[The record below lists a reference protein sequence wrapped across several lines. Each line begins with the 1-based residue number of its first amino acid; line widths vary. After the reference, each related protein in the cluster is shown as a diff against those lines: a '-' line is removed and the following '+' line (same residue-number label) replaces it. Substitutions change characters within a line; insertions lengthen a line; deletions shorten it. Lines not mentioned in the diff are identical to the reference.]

1 MNVSFLDANV
11 AKILDHPRQQWLYHR
26 RKILGNKRYA
36 SFEKEIDWQ
45 VFNPK
50 DYLFTHN
57 TIVCSVK
64 LQKDG
69 YTISDPCHQ
78 LVNAN
83 GNAWSNQVLQS
94 AFRTFIGKPNFYQH
108 YQIQGFEKGLIL
120 DSVLRPVTYVGSNG
134 KKSDIFYCDILI
146 ATNRKH
152 KDIVDRI
159 LKGQLTTLSMG
170 CLKENGLVTM
180 SDGTVKPISQIQ
192 VGDYVLTHNN
202 RQQKVTKL
210 FNYDAVE
217 IPSYKIY
224 ANSLDQPLQL
234 TGQHPVYIVKSQDI
248 KCLINNRPCKIHKHQ
263 KMCYY
268 GKYSICVN
276 KRGQK
281 RDCGRDKETYQYPM
295 SFVKVSEL
303 KVGDF
308 LAKVYPNKVVDD
320 PQWSKQLCRI
330 FGLYMGDGYLHWNY
344 QRGTSIKKNVN
355 AIKFCF
361 NSAQLYLL
369 QQIKQLVNK
378 IDPQIKVSNSID
390 EKVHKLT
397 VTIFSR
403 KIAEMFLQ
411 NGLQNSHNKSFSQKI
426 MLLPYDKQM
435 QIIAGMFD
443 TDGCY
448 YVPTKQLSW
457 CTASKQL
464 FNQLHLMLLR
474 NHIPNLQYSIF
485 RKPGK
490 NGKLDG
496 KYYSWQYTIQVSK
509 SNNGLIPAIKNK
521 NYGSKQEDINQLSF
535 FYKDYYLCPIKKIQK
550 ENYTGKV
557 YNFSVQNDQSY
568 LHNNMAV
575 HNCQCEY
582 VQCSYCGKIFKD
594 DEQECEHL
602 RNYLGQFLDR
612 DGRKVIVSELI
623 GALDKDGKYIQN
635 SCQFIEA
642 SWVQNPAFQGAI
654 LNYFLYQDDIN
665 KNQQAKKIASQGF
678 TFNNFFDSTKIA
690 NLRVAD
696 KYSGIAVQLM
706 KQQMKQEQYLDIAKS
721 IYKGL

>member
-120 DSVLRPVTYVGSNG
+120 DSVLRPVTYVGSNS
-134 KKSDIFYCDILI
+134 KKADIFYCDILI

-170 CLKENGLVTM
+170 C
-180 SDGTVKPISQIQ
+180 
-192 VGDYVLTHNN
+192 
-202 RQQKVTKL
+202 
-210 FNYDAVE
+210 
-217 IPSYKIY
+217 
-224 ANSLDQPLQL
+224 
-234 TGQHPVYIVKSQDI
+234 
-248 KCLINNRPCKIHKHQ
+248 
-263 KMCYY
+263 
-268 GKYSICVN
+268 
-276 KRGQK
+276 
-281 RDCGRDKETYQYPM
+281 
-295 SFVKVSEL
+295 
-303 KVGDF
+303 
-308 LAKVYPNKVVDD
+308 
-320 PQWSKQLCRI
+320 
-330 FGLYMGDGYLHWNY
+330 
-344 QRGTSIKKNVN
+344 
-355 AIKFCF
+355 
-361 NSAQLYLL
+361 
-369 QQIKQLVNK
+369 
-378 IDPQIKVSNSID
+378 
-390 EKVHKLT
+390 
-397 VTIFSR
+397 
-403 KIAEMFLQ
+403 
-411 NGLQNSHNKSFSQKI
+411 
-426 MLLPYDKQM
+426 
-435 QIIAGMFD
+435 
-443 TDGCY
+443 
-448 YVPTKQLSW
+448 
-457 CTASKQL
+457 
-464 FNQLHLMLLR
+464 
-474 NHIPNLQYSIF
+474 
-485 RKPGK
+485 
-490 NGKLDG
+490 
-496 KYYSWQYTIQVSK
+496 
-509 SNNGLIPAIKNK
+509 
-521 NYGSKQEDINQLSF
+521 
-535 FYKDYYLCPIKKIQK
+535 
-550 ENYTGKV
+550 
-557 YNFSVQNDQSY
+557 
-568 LHNNMAV
+568 
-575 HNCQCEY
+575 QCEY

-602 RNYLGQFLDR
+602 QRHIGQFLDR